1 MSNTK
6 ICGIICEYNPFHN
19 GHMYQ
24 IEEARRLSEADYV
37 VAVMSGDFVQRGEPA
52 IIDKW
57 SRTEMALRCG
67 VDMVLEL
74 PTVFSLSSAEY
85 FATGAIDVLKKTGI
99 VTHISF
105 GSENFE
111 GQDGAIALR
120 KIAAETKNGPIVNS
134 EMLKNGASFA
144 AASRNSVVSLPNDVL
159 ATEYLR
165 AMVRLDAKLEVTPIK
180 RVGKGHVGE
189 GSAMFIRSLLSKG
202 DVAGAQKYMPAAAFD
217 ILQKEVGEGRGPV
230 NAALF
235 SNIILAD
242 LRRLGV
248 EGLCEKPFVSEGLEY
263 KIYTAACESSSYD
276 ELILRCTSKRYT
288 SSRIRR
294 VAFASMLG
302 IRRKLLSEKV
312 PYIRV
317 LGMRR
322 GCGALMNLLN
332 SKAEV
337 PVVTSKAKFLRSIE
351 SVGVKLENESGKML
365 SGEFCANDICCD
377 AKTAIDFLKVEN
389 TAADLYSLA
398 FSNPESRVGASE
410 MTHPLVFVD

>member
-1 MSNTK
+1 MNNTK

-24 IEEARRLSEADYV
+24 IEEARRLSDADYV

-74 PTVFSLSSAEY
+74 PTVFALSSAEY
-85 FATGAIDVLKKTGI
+85 FATGAIDVLRKTGI

-111 GQDGAIALR
+111 GPDGAIALR

-165 AMVRLDAKLEVTPIK
+165 AMARLDANMEVVPIK
-180 RVGKGHVGE
+180 RVGYGHLGE
-189 GSAMFIRSLLSKG
+189 GSAMFIRSLLSNG
-202 DVAGAQKYMPAAAFD
+202 DMAGVEKYMPAAAFD
-217 ILQKEVGEGRGPV
+217 VLQKEIGEGRGPV
-230 NAALF
+230 NANAF
-235 SNIILAD
+235 NDIILAD

-248 EGLCEKPFVSEGLEY
+248 DGLRDKPFVSEGLEY
-263 KIYTAACESSSYD
+263 KIYTAACESSNYE
-276 ELILRCTSKRYT
+276 ELVSRCTSKRYT

-302 IRRKLLSEKV
+302 IMRKTMSEPV

-322 GCGALMNLLN
+322 NCGALMDLLS
-332 SKAEV
+332 SKSEV
-337 PVVTSKAKFLRSIE
+337 PVVTSKAKFLR
-351 SVGVKLENESGKML
+351 GVNTAGTALENKPQNLIVG
-365 SGEFCANDICCD
+365 GICVNDLCYD
-377 AKTAIDFLKVEN
+377 AKTAVDFLKIEN

-398 FSNPESRVGASE
+398 FTNANSRIGASE